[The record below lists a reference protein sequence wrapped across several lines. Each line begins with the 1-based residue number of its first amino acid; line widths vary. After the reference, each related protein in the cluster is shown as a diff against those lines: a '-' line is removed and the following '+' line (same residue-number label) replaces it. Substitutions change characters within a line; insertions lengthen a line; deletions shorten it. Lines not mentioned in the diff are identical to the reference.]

1 MTVAVGGAALF
12 FVSKPV
18 KTRGYRSKVG
28 TQRAGSRQ
36 RSTRFICHN
45 TAAELE
51 QRRRAPGLH
60 SARRLSRLRRTLV
73 NYNNSTSRGIVEGI
87 LIGGNNGNKLGPA
100 SVSSRPPESNASGE
114 SPILF

>member
-1 MTVAVGGAALF
+1 M
-12 FVSKPV
+12 
-18 KTRGYRSKVG
+18 
-28 TQRAGSRQ
+28 
-36 RSTRFICHN
+36 
-45 TAAELE
+45 
-51 QRRRAPGLH
+51 
-60 SARRLSRLRRTLV
+60 